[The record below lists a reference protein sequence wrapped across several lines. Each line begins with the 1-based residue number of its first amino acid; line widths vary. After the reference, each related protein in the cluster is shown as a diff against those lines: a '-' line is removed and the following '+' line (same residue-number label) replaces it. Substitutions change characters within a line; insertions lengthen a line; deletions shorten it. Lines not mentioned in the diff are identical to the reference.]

1 MLKRILTL
9 IKTLFLLQQE
19 HPEFQSALTEIN
31 QLMAGNL
38 DRDERA
44 IVQDYL
50 EIVQAYH
57 ECAPNAQEPKPAP
70 TIAETGY
77 PLPIVADVAP
87 VVTPEAAEPTPEA
100 PETTLS
106 EEELSAQPAQ

>member
-9 IKTLFLLQQE
+9 IHALFLYEPETLDHQDALAELQK
-19 HPEFQSALTEIN
+19 LTEN
-31 QLMAGNL
+31 NL
-38 DRDERA
+38 DPDEKA

-100 PETTLS
+100 PETTIS